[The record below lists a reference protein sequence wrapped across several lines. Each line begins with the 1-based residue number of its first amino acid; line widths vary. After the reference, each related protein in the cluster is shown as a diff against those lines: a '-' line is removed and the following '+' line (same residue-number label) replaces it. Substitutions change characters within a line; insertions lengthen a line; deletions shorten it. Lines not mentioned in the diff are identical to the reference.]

1 MGAAKLEIKG
11 IARIDAKTK
20 RLVQRLRKGEIA
32 VIDHKDIDTTS
43 AQLLLEKRPSAIIN
57 LSPSI
62 SGEYPSEGARLLLK
76 NSIPIL
82 DLEEGK
88 LDGEIE
94 GKRIEIRGNE
104 VLLDGRVIG
113 KGRWLSEEEVEE
125 KMEEGRRRLGALLD
139 DFVRNT
145 LDYLEKE
152 KDFFLQDRLPFP
164 ELRTR
169 IEGKEVVVVVRGR
182 NYKEDL
188 GALRHYIE
196 DVKPILIGVDGG
208 ADALLE
214 MGYKPHIIIGDMDSV
229 SPSALKSG
237 AELIAHAYPQP
248 DKPSPGVERLRKMG
262 LPFQVISF
270 PGLSEDLALLL
281 AYEKG
286 AKLIVVVGGH
296 YDLLDFLEKGRRG
309 MSSTFLTRLK
319 VGSLL
324 VDAKGVSNLYRK
336 KLKPIHIFLLV
347 IAALIPTFVLIFI
360 SPAVRDVLN
369 LFFLRLWTFLRS
381 LKP

>member
-1 MGAAKLEIKG
+1 MGVAELEIKG
-11 IARIDAKTK
+11 IARFDAKTK
-20 RLVQRLRKGEIA
+20 KLVQRLKKGEIV
-32 VIDHKDIDTTS
+32 VIDHKDIDITS
-43 AQLLLEKRPSAIIN
+43 AQLLLEKKPLAVIN

-62 SGEYPSEGARLLLK
+62 TGEYPAGGALLLLE
-76 NSIPIL
+76 SGIAL
-82 DLEEGK
+82 FDLEEGE
-88 LDGEIE
+88 LGETIE
-94 GKRIEIRGNE
+94 GKMIEIMGDEILANGEILGKVR
-104 VLLDGRVIG
+104 LLDR
-113 KGRWLSEEEVEE
+113 SEVER
-125 KMEEGRRRLGALLD
+125 KVEEGRRKLGELLS
-139 DFVRNT
+139 DFVKNT
-145 LDYLEKE
+145 LKYLEME
-152 KDFFLQDRLPFP
+152 RDFFLKDKLPFP
-164 ELRTR
+164 ELKTR
-169 IEGKEVVVVVRGR
+169 MAGKEVMVVVRGR

-188 GALRHYIE
+188 RALRHYIE

-229 SPSALKSG
+229 SPRALHCG

-248 DKPSPGVERLRKMG
+248 NKPSPGVERLREMG
-262 LPFQVISF
+262 LAFQTIPF

-286 AKLIVVVGGH
+286 AKLIVMVGAH

-336 KLKPIHIFLLV
+336 RLKPVHIFLLI
-347 IAALIPTFVLIFI
+347 IAALVPSFVLVII

-369 LFFLRLWTFLRS
+369 LFLLRLWTFLRS